1 LKILQLWAP
10 YRERGGEE
18 FVVNLVTR
26 LLGKDHQVETCIF
39 ELDPLLDKKLG
50 PFLALTS
57 FYYNRD
63 SLKILADKIEAFQP
77 DVVLSHNI
85 MPAGSY
91 AIYQWLSR
99 RQIPVA
105 YYVHN
110 FRPYSVNGYCW
121 ANGKL
126 AEGGLEL
133 NYLQE
138 ILHGAWQNSVMRTAW
153 YATALW
159 FSHLAGVWQGIDRWI
174 MISGF
179 MEKKMTRSGVP
190 AGKVVTLRH
199 PWVDS
204 TSGRPVTLPPE
215 PPSLLFIG
223 RISEEKGIRVLID
236 AWRQVEQSGSSGRLV
251 IAGGGPLVP
260 WLEEQCKSLRNASFV
275 GYADAAMKEALLGDA
290 WALVIPS
297 VWWEPLGLVVYE
309 SYERARPVLAARSG
323 GLTETVTDGVTGWLH
338 EPGDSGALAGQ
349 ILEVFSNP
357 TETRRRG
364 ENGLTWLRENTH
376 SDLWVQRM
384 EEILLDC
391 ADSKLTSSKSHQLK
405 SPRPLD
411 MVVYLADQNP
421 GHDRSFGIS
430 RMSEAIL
437 TVLATRQDT
446 RIHVLASRSSQQGPT
461 TVDSRLILPFQT
473 RGKLSRLTADH
484 LHPLFAKQRFS
495 PDIWYYPKGFLPFSD
510 RSCRPSVITIHDT
523 IIQYYRDHYPKW
535 RSRGEY
541 AYWSMMLKDTL
552 RRADRVMTVSESSKM
567 QIISFM
573 ARHRIPEKEII
584 VTYEPCFYE
593 SELQPTAPAKENYV
607 IHLASCE
614 PHKRTAQLIR
624 WWHEAESQ
632 GRNLPM
638 LHLIGSVPNEVT
650 ELIASSQSIVKQP
663 FLEDAALK
671 AAYMGAKA
679 LILPSEIEGFGLP
692 ALEAYYLGTPVCFT
706 KGTSVEEILGVAT
719 TKGGFSLN
727 HIQSF
732 FDALDEVMAMGA
744 EEIRN
749 CGLTLRESYAANK
762 VAGHMIDVF
771 VQLKSPL

>member
-1 LKILQLWAP
+1 MKILQLWAP

-18 FVVNLVTR
+18 FVVNLVTQ

-50 PFLALTS
+50 PLLALTS
-57 FYYNRD
+57 FYYNGY

-77 DVVLSHNI
+77 DIVLSHNI

-91 AIYQWLSR
+91 AVYQWLAR

-126 AEGGLEL
+126 TEGGLEL
-133 NYLQE
+133 NYIQE

-174 MISGF
+174 MISSF

-204 TSGRPVTLPPE
+204 TSGQPVTLPPE
-215 PPSLLFIG
+215 PPTLLFIG

-236 AWRQVEQSGSSGRLV
+236 AWRQVEQSGSPGRLV
-251 IAGGGPLVP
+251 IAGGGPLAP
-260 WLEEQCKSLRNASFV
+260 WLEEQCKSLRNASFC
-275 GYADAAMKEALLGDA
+275 GYADAEMKEVLLSEA
-290 WALVIPS
+290 WALVVPS

-323 GLTETVTDGVTGWLH
+323 GLTETVADGVTGWLH

-349 ILEVFSNP
+349 ILEVFSDP
-357 TETRRRG
+357 TETQRRG
-364 ENGLTWLRENTH
+364 KNGLAWLRENTH

-391 ADSKLTSSKSHQLK
+391 AHSKRTSSKNRQLD
-405 SPRPLD
+405 STRPLN

-437 TVLATRQDT
+437 AVLAARDDT
-446 RIHVLASRSSQQGPT
+446 RIHVLASRSSQQGPA

-473 RGKLSRLTADH
+473 RGKLSRLAADH

-573 ARHRIPEKEII
+573 ARHQIPEKEII

-593 SELQPTAPAKENYV
+593 SVPQPNAPKKENYV

-614 PHKRTAQLIR
+614 PHKRTAHLIR
-624 WWHEAESQ
+624 WWHEAELL
-632 GRNLPM
+632 GRHLPK
-638 LHLIGSVPNEVT
+638 LHLIGSVPNEVA
-650 ELIASSQSIVKQP
+650 ELMESAQSIMKQP

-671 AAYMGAKA
+671 AAYLGAKA

-706 KGTSVEEILGVAT
+706 KGTSVEEVLGVAT

-727 HIQSF
+727 SSQSF
-732 FDALDEVMAMGA
+732 FDALDEVMFMGS
-744 EEIRN
+744 EEIRY
-749 CGLTLRESYAANK
+749 CGLTLREAYAAKK

-771 VQLKSPL
+771 LELKSRS